1 MMSINDVSIQ
11 IALLGSPV
19 VTMRTSKRFF
29 SSMSPHVVVQ
39 IALLGSTVVTI
50 RTSKRFFSSMIP
62 HVVVQTTL
70 VLKSFTT
77 FFTFVVSYS
86 CNLDHSNLFIFCN
99 KNKMQITIKV
109 KFFYLSVCF

>member
-1 MMSINDVSIQ
+1 MNTLDVFIHT
-11 IALLGSPV
+11 IPRGRPV

-29 SSMSPHVVVQ
+29 SSMS
-39 IALLGSTVVTI
+39 
-50 RTSKRFFSSMIP
+50 P

-86 CNLDHSNLFIFCN
+86 CNLDQKQFVYIL
-99 KNKMQITIKV
+99 Q
-109 KFFYLSVCF
+109 